1 MKKCFFSLLFFCV
14 TFMNANEKNEI
25 TVTVHDF
32 AFNQATNE
40 VMFAKAI
47 CTATVGNVEI
57 VHITNCFLC
66 SQAAADR
73 KCQRQLQQILDG
85 ITENGGCN
93 CP

>member
-1 MKKCFFSLLFFCV
+1 MS
-14 TFMNANEKNEI
+14 ANEKNEL

-32 AFNQATNE
+32 AFKEATNE
-40 VMFAKAI
+40 VMFAKVI

-57 VHITNCFLC
+57 AHITNCFLC
-66 SQAAADR
+66 SQAAANR

-85 ITENGGCN
+85 LTENGGCN